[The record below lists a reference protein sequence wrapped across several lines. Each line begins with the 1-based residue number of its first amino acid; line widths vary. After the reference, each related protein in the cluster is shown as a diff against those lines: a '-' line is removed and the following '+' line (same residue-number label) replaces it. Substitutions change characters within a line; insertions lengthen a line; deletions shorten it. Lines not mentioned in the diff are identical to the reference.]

1 MTKFQEIAL
10 NFIQDPRESTYLPVY
25 QWLKPRL
32 TSYILGLCGDLELTN
47 DVVAESLVMIWQK
60 HSMYD
65 GKWAFSTW
73 CYTLTR
79 NHMVYHLK
87 RIKTR
92 RSNSLERMNEEWG
105 FDVSEDISELEF
117 QLKQQEL
124 YELTIDLMNKLP
136 DAYRDVVKMRELENL
151 SYDEIQIKTGLNMNT
166 VKSKI
171 KQGRDWIRKRINPE
185 EILY

>member
-10 NFIQDPRESTYLPVY
+10 KFINDPKESTYLPVY

-32 TSYILGLCGDLELTN
+32 TNYILGLCGDVELTN
-47 DVVAESLVMIWQK
+47 DVVAESLVTIWQK
-60 HSMYD
+60 HSMYN

-87 RIKTR
+87 LIKTR
-92 RSNSLERMNEEWG
+92 RSNSLEKMSEEWG
-105 FDVSEDISELEF
+105 FDVEDTSDLEF
-117 QLKQQEL
+117 ESKQQEL
-124 YELTIDLMNKLP
+124 YEMTVKLINELP
-136 DAYRDVVKMRELENL
+136 DTFREVIKMRELEN
-151 SYDEIQIKTGLNMNT
+151 YTYEEIVQETGLCMAT

-171 KQGRDWIRKRINPE
+171 HQGRAWINKRINPE